1 MLARVILRAIR
12 FYQRGI
18 SPYMGAAC
26 RFSPTCSTYAATAVE
41 QYGAARGSWL
51 ALKRILRCR
60 PFGGWGYD
68 PVPRATA
75 REDG

>member
-1 MLARVILRAIR
+1 MILGAIR

-18 SPYMGAAC
+18 SPYTRASC
-26 RFSPTCSTYAATAVE
+26 RFSPTCSQYTATAVE
-41 QYGAARGSWL
+41 RHGAARGSWL

-68 PVPRATA
+68 PVPGITA
-75 REDG
+75 GGEDG